1 MVKFH
6 KITLFLFKLIKY
18 KNNRLIKVIT
28 SIRRNGKSVLLNNL
42 FYNYLIH
49 SNADIEWTPNS
60 GLFGKRFILISYIYM
75 FFIINNV
82 KLLIIIWGG
91 KKNEKY

>member
-49 SNADIEWTPNS
+49 SNADIE
-60 GLFGKRFILISYIYM
+60 
-75 FFIINNV
+75 
-82 KLLIIIWGG
+82 
-91 KKNEKY
+91 